1 VLHYAFI
8 DSTHSKLTSI
18 KSLRNIITFHWTTSH
33 LGATGMLDTSLE
45 IVIPLPNGGSLR
57 CGPGADHE
65 HGGYTRICDAE
76 GIEIIYWD
84 KAEWA
89 EEPELVMGA
98 VFASA
103 LTPIDQLLA
112 QAGRSEIVG
121 DHWE

>member
-1 VLHYAFI
+1 MF
-8 DSTHSKLTSI
+8 
-18 KSLRNIITFHWTTSH
+18 
-33 LGATGMLDTSLE
+33 DTSLE

-57 CGPGADHE
+57 CGPGDAHK
-65 HGGYTRICDAE
+65 HGGYIRICDAE
-76 GIEIIYWD
+76 EIEIIYWD

-89 EEPELVMGA
+89 REPELVMGA

-103 LTPIDQLLA
+103 LTPIELLLA

>member
-1 VLHYAFI
+1 M
-8 DSTHSKLTSI
+8 DKLTFRS
-18 KSLRNIITFHWTTSH
+18 NW
-33 LGATGMLDTSLE
+33 MLDTSLE

-57 CGPGADHE
+57 CGPGEDHE
-65 HGGYTRICDAE
+65 HGGYIRICDAE

-84 KAEWA
+84 NAEWA

-98 VFASA
+98 IFTSV